1 MADWYGSARSNYFKV
16 RDNEAFKV
24 FISSNLPSM
33 IAEHDTTDNTWWIR
47 ADDYGNGG
55 LNWTIYD
62 EDLNSDDSVNAID
75 EFASHLH
82 QGEVAIFFEVGAEK
96 LRYIT
101 GNALAIA
108 WTGDITEINL
118 NDIYELVAKKHG
130 IKPCR
135 AEY

>member
-1 MADWYGSARSNYFKV
+1 MADWYGTARSNYFKV

-24 FISSNLPSM
+24 FMQDLSSM
-33 IAEHDTTDNTWWIR
+33 ITEYNDADNTWWIR

-55 LNWTIYD
+55 FDWTVYD
-62 EDLNSDDSVNAID
+62 ENFEPDDSVNAMD
-75 EFASHLH
+75 ELASHL
-82 QGEVAIFFEVGAEK
+82 QEGEVAIFLEAGAEK

-108 WTGDITEINL
+108 WTGEITEIDL
-118 NDIYELVAKKHG
+118 TDIYELVAKKYG
-130 IKPCR
+130 IEPCR